1 MDSGTLECSEGSL
14 NALLTPNKELKKLQ
28 DENRF
33 TELMVMQDETKTM
46 PFGDVW
52 KEYCEQ
58 CGVPGDREW
67 LDDVKTYEKEV
78 LSKRN

>member
-1 MDSGTLECSEGSL
+1 MVR
-14 NALLTPNKELKKLQ
+14 Q
-28 DENRF
+28 DK
-33 TELMVMQDETKTM
+33 TKTK